1 MGWLEDGGEVVAMLV
16 EDEEGG
22 KGGQEER
29 GRDEESA
36 NDVSPRLKGGRI
48 CMRSPLPVVDG
59 DAKELR
65 KHIVTE
71 YSCQSN
77 NVI

>member
-1 MGWLEDGGEVVAMLV
+1 MLV

-22 KGGQEER
+22 KGRQEESR
-29 GRDEESA
+29 RDEERA
-36 NDVSPRLKGGRI
+36 NDVSPRLKGSRI
-48 CMRSPLPVVDG
+48 CMRSPRPVVDG

-65 KHIVTE
+65 EHIVTE